1 MWQGGGGGQGWA
13 GLEAERVGRVV
24 GRGGGG
30 GEEGKTRLQPSKRT
44 EPVVL
49 AVVEVSSVSAVF
61 AAACL
66 AAFLLGAVSKLE
78 NVCTAPGG
86 PTWQLDLNRGVWS
99 SPSTRFTVKT
109 G

>member
-1 MWQGGGGGQGWA
+1 MGRAGQGWRQSWW
-13 GLEAERVGRVV
+13 AELV

-30 GEEGKTRLQPSKRT
+30 GEGGKARLQPSKRT

-78 NVCTAPGG
+78 NVCTAPVG